1 VENGE
6 SLMDGMVESNEMT
19 TDEYEQKYNS
29 LVDKLKQRDRLLSTV
44 NDVARI
50 LLESD
55 NNALEHDILKCL
67 KMIGAT
73 VNTDCIF
80 MWKNYLRG
88 DKVHC
93 SLICGWKKDSAENYF
108 DADDIVYSQS
118 LPHWETVFRSGKSI
132 NGIVREMSKEVQLLF
147 APRGS
152 LSIVAVPVFVRG
164 EFWGFICFEDL
175 ITERL
180 FSENE
185 ESILSS
191 TALLIGNAMMRVEM
205 VQYLKFTV
213 SELQEALDE
222 AVAANQAK
230 SSFLSNMSHEIRTPM
245 NAIIGMA
252 ELLTYEQLNPRQVE
266 YVNDITTSAKSLLDI
281 INDILDLS
289 KIEAGRLELNPV
301 HYDFPALICS
311 VTNMFEYVSDKKGLE
326 FHVNVSKDLPRYLYG
341 DDVRLRQVLV
351 NICGNAIKFTE
362 KGFVELCISQADD
375 QLLIKVSDT
384 GMGIKEADKARL
396 FSAFEQ
402 AKNDVIRTQ
411 EGTGLGLPIS
421 KSFVELMG
429 GRINV
434 SSEYGKGSTFT
445 IYIPIVPGDE
455 NEVRDNQKIQN
466 APQALAPDAKVL
478 IVDDNEFNLKVA
490 YGLLKL
496 HDIDALTVT
505 SGNAAISAI
514 KKEDFD
520 LIFMDHMMPG
530 MDGIE
535 ATAIIREL
543 GGKYIDLPIIAL
555 TANAI
560 RGAKEMFLAN
570 GFHDFIAKPIDS
582 AELNEKIKKWLP
594 PDKVTII
601 ELEGSLKNVYEARE
615 KETGI
620 DAVID
625 GIAAITDIN
634 IDIGLSRFSGIKYM
648 YAEAVEVFIN
658 KLPNDLEKM
667 SEHLESQDIYHFAI
681 DIHAIKSV
689 LSTIGAM
696 KLSETA
702 FRMENSA
709 KNEDLAYCERAY
721 PAFKKK
727 LTKLHKQLK
736 KVMPEEE
743 EIKEKEPGTQ
753 EMWDEHMGLALQAA
767 DNFDMDTG
775 IKLLKEL
782 TKYDYGENN
791 EILMSTLAMLEEFD
805 VDGAAG
811 KIRNSK

>member
-1 VENGE
+1 
-6 SLMDGMVESNEMT
+6 MDGMVESKEMT
-19 TDEYEQKYNS
+19 TDEYGQKLKS
-29 LVDKLKQRDRLLSTV
+29 MVDKLSQRDRLLSTV

-50 LLESD
+50 LLESE
-55 NNALEHDILKCL
+55 NSALEHDILKCL
-67 KMIGAT
+67 QMIGAT
-73 VNTDCIF
+73 VNTDCVF

-93 SLICGWKKDSAENYF
+93 SLICGWKKDSEEKYF

-132 NGIVREMSKEVQLLF
+132 NGIVREMSQEVQLLF

-152 LSIVAVPVFVRG
+152 RSIVAVPVFVRG

-175 ITERL
+175 VNERL
-180 FSENE
+180 FSDNE

-252 ELLTYEQLNPRQVE
+252 ELLTYEQLNPRQIE

-301 HYDFPALICS
+301 HYDFPAMICS
-311 VTNMFEYVSDKKGLE
+311 VANMFEYVADKKGLE
-326 FHVNVSKDLPRYLYG
+326 FHVNISKELPRYLYG

-351 NICGNAIKFTE
+351 NICGNAIKFTD
-362 KGFVELCISQADD
+362 KGFVELNIDQDADE
-375 QLLIKVSDT
+375 LIIKISDT

-402 AKNDVIRTQ
+402 AKTDQIRTQ

-429 GRINV
+429 GKIKLD
-434 SSEYGKGSTFT
+434 SEYGKGSTFLIT
-445 IYIPIVPGDE
+445 IPIVPGDE
-455 NEVRDNQKIQN
+455 SEIKYIQKISDIPQVF
-466 APQALAPDAKVL
+466 APEARIL

-496 HDIDALTVT
+496 HDIDALTVS
-505 SGNAAISAI
+505 SGKAAIMAI
-514 KKEDFD
+514 KNEDFD
-520 LIFMDHMMPG
+520 LVFMDHMMPG

-535 ATAIIREL
+535 ATSIIRKL

-582 AELNEKIKKWLP
+582 LELNEKIKKWLP
-594 PDKVTII
+594 PEKVTICEIDDSI
-601 ELEGSLKNVYEARE
+601 ENIFKTSDNEA
-615 KETGI
+615 GI
-620 DAVID
+620 DDIID
-625 GIAAITDIN
+625 GIAALTDIN
-634 IDIGLSRFSGIKYM
+634 IDVGLSRFSGIKYM
-648 YAEAVEVFIN
+648 YAEAVEVFIK
-658 KLPNDLEKM
+658 KLPHDLDKLTN
-667 SEHLESQDIYHFAI
+667 HLENQDIHHFAI

-709 KNEDLAYCERAY
+709 KNEDLTYCERAF

-727 LTKLHKQLK
+727 LIKLHKQLNK
-736 KVMPEEE
+736 IMPEEE
-743 EIKEKEPGTQ
+743 EVKEKEPGTQ

-782 TKYDYGENN
+782 MNYDFGETDN
-791 EILMSTLAMLEEFD
+791 EILRASLVALEEFD

-811 KIRNSK
+811 HLRKTT